1 MPGINIVGVQ
11 FRRAGKIYDFD
22 AKEFPLAIGDK
33 VVVETERGPSLA
45 EVKRIQFVDE
55 VEVNLEALKPIVRL
69 ASIKDQESAGRLT
82 GEHSE
87 GFTKQK
93 IKDLNLDMR
102 VINVEIQFGGNK
114 VIVYFS
120 APGRVDFRELVKEL
134 AGGLK
139 TRVELKQVGAR
150 DEAKLAGGLGICGR
164 EFCCSSFLREF
175 VPVSIKMA
183 KNQNLALNPSKVSGG
198 CGRLLCCL
206 TYEDETYSA
215 LRQMLL
221 PKGARVKLQDG
232 TVGDVVRGD
241 ILNQVMQ
248 VELDSGELKTVP
260 IVELELVDASHGVV
274 EDDWGSDLN
283 FGTLMGG
290 AGDREIAALDDSEE
304 ISRHRESAAE
314 PMASTQAR
322 PSPGGPRVPRNND
335 GPRRPEGSPE
345 GRGPR
350 PSRDGQRPPREENK
364 SRDNRPQGKDQSQGL
379 REGQA
384 PREEERPRD
393 GNRPPR
399 DPNRPQGQG
408 QGQGQQR
415 DNRPQGQGPRE
426 SQNRKPR
433 PDNRN
438 RPPREENKDQKPSG
452 NESPIKPKIDKK
464 ED

>member
-22 AKEFPLAIGDK
+22 AREFPLAIGDK

-45 EVKRIQFVDE
+45 EVKRIQFVE
-55 VEVNLEALKPIVRL
+55 SALVNSEALKPIVRL
-69 ASIKDQESAGRLT
+69 ASNKDRESAGRLT
-82 GEHSE
+82 SEHSE
-87 GFTKQK
+87 SFTKQK

-215 LRQMLL
+215 LRQRLL
-221 PKGARVKLQDG
+221 PKGARVRLPEG
-232 TVGDVVRGD
+232 IIGDVVRGD

-248 VELDSGELKTVP
+248 VELDTGELRTVP
-260 IVELELVDASHGVV
+260 ISELEVVEAKVGIV

-283 FGTLMGG
+283 FGSLMGG
-290 AGDREIAALDDSEE
+290 GDIASLDDSEE

-314 PMASTQAR
+314 PISNGQR
-322 PSPGGPRVPRNND
+322 PQDRPA
-335 GPRRPEGSPE
+335 RRPD
-345 GRGPR
+345 GRGPKPQSQNR
-350 PSRDGQRPPREENK
+350 APREGQRPPREGQGQGQQ
-364 SRDNRPQGKDQSQGL
+364 NRG
-379 REGQA
+379 
-384 PREEERPRD
+384 PREPRPNQDR

-399 DPNRPQGQG
+399 DGNSGGGENR
-408 QGQGQQR
+408 
-415 DNRPQGQGPRE
+415 GPRE
-426 SQNRKPR
+426 GNQGGGENRGPRDPNRRPKGDRGPRDGNQNRGPRENNPNRNPNRERQQQGDKGDAPQIIKPR
-433 PDNRN
+433 N
-438 RPPREENKDQKPSG
+438 
-452 NESPIKPKIDKK
+452 DKK
-464 ED
+464 EE